1 MNHSFVWAYIRRDL
15 PISLYGGFSMHFEF
29 DDRCGVHSRPNHPC
43 AVIRGVGMHASGMVR
58 ELSCFL
64 WALKS

>member
-1 MNHSFVWAYIRRDL
+1 MTVVGPLWCSCFVLCYE
-15 PISLYGGFSMHFEF
+15 YYCEF

-58 ELSCFL
+58 EYMYMYM
-64 WALKS
+64 